1 MPILIT
7 GKFCFKGQDIVHK
20 TEKQMQAIRGKRNR
34 NDFPEDPE
42 MTSLDPTMPIGKTS
56 GGIINQT

>member
-7 GKFCFKGQDIVHK
+7 GKFSFKGQDIVHK

-34 NDFPEDPE
+34 NDFPRSDDFIRPN
-42 MTSLDPTMPIGKTS
+42 DANWQNKWR
-56 GGIINQT
+56 NH